1 MSQFISTQINIK
13 SSPDKVWAVLT
24 NFKNYP
30 NWNPFIQSIEGEV
43 TMGKRFNAVIQ
54 APNNKAMK
62 FSPKVLVFDPY
73 KEFKWIGHLL
83 IKGLFDGEHRF
94 QLVANSDGS
103 TTFIQSEKFTGLLVP
118 LFKSM
123 LEKDTLLG
131 FQLMNN
137 KLKELC
143 EQ

>member
-13 SSPDKVWAVLT
+13 SSPDKVWTVLT

-43 TMGKRFNAVIQ
+43 AIGKRFNAVIQ

-62 FSPKVLVFDPY
+62 FSPKVLVFDTNR
-73 KEFKWIGHLL
+73 EFKWLGHLL

-94 QLVANSDGS
+94 QLVANSNGS
-103 TTFIQSEKFTGLLVP
+103 TTFIQSEKFTGILVP